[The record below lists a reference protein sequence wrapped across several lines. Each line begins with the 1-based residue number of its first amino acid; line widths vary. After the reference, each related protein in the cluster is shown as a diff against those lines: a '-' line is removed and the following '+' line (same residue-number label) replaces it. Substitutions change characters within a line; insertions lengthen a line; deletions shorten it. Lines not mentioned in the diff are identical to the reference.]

1 MMTVSR
7 AQRCPAVPL
16 RFMRYFLRI
25 LEYIPINAGGQSDKP
40 AETVGEV
47 ALIKE
52 AGLQRRTGG
61 GNALLQQLFCPAD
74 TNIFQITVWC
84 DAF

>member
-52 AGLQRRTGG
+52 AGL
-61 GNALLQQLFCPAD
+61 
-74 TNIFQITVWC
+74 
-84 DAF
+84 